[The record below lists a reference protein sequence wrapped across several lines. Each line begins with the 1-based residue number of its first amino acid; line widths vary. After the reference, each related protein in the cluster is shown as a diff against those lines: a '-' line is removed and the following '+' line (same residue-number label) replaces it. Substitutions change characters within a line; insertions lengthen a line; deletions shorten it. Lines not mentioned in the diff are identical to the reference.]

1 VQCASSD
8 GVSALERQTAEEQME
23 RALPRRFPRL
33 PVGGGH
39 AELKNRWQPFGA
51 SESQGSCLNQ
61 AMTVLGSRSDLSM
74 THRILLLAAFSNS
87 LHGGLAGAEATS
99 VEVFVNRDQRA
110 QRGLNLTLPAGTY
123 DLRFFV
129 KPKSLSVRYK
139 LEGLDEDWS
148 QQADTI
154 FLRVVFFN
162 QKGDP
167 IQMDPFPASG
177 RSAGW
182 KKTIEDSDFTPRVEA
197 ASVPPEAVSMSLTMT
212 TAGPASLVGIYAIRD
227 MTVASMGRSGATTKV
242 LMSDSGFPE
251 APKAVWNKSG
261 THASMA
267 SKLNL
272 DDPEDSSPVLVI
284 KDDDINA
291 HADWATRIQI
301 PPDIAGRETL
311 EIRWKEAYSTGLGGN
326 FTAIYERLP
335 AGKYRFVVEDLSLA
349 GEPLQSG
356 AAISLVVPRV
366 FWKSLWFWGSTA
378 LVLALISILIGRYLI
393 RRKIRLHLKQERM
406 ISEERR
412 RIALDLHDDIG
423 TRVSHIS
430 LVASH
435 ADNTIHHEEA
445 SKAFG
450 QISSMSRD
458 LIGALS
464 ESVWMLNPNNDDLES
479 LVDFLYRLV
488 NELCRLKN
496 IRCRVDAVFITE
508 NQTIRYEFRHNVSL
522 AVKECVNNVLKH
534 SHATELDMKIELEKN
549 VLVISIT
556 DNGIG
561 ISEKSRR
568 TGLGLDSLKRRMKS
582 IGGNCTF
589 EHLAEGGLRI
599 VFTAPVA

>member
-1 VQCASSD
+1 MITT
-8 GVSALERQTAEEQME
+8 R
-23 RALPRRFPRL
+23 
-33 PVGGGH
+33 
-39 AELKNRWQPFGA
+39 K
-51 SESQGSCLNQ
+51 
-61 AMTVLGSRSDLSM
+61 
-74 THRILLLAAFSNS
+74 ILTLIAFSWLLYGELAA
-87 LHGGLAGAEATS
+87 AIS
-99 VEVFVNRDQRA
+99 VDVLVNRDPIAR
-110 QRGLNLTLPAGTY
+110 RGSNLTLPAGTN

-129 KPKSLSVRYK
+129 KPQSLSVRYK
-139 LEGLDEDWS
+139 LEGLDEDWK
-148 QQADTI
+148 QRVDTI

-167 IQMDPFPASG
+167 IQMNPFPASG

-182 KKTIEDSDFTPRVEA
+182 GKTTEDSEFTPRVEKVT
-197 ASVPPEAVSMSLTMT
+197 VPRDAGSMSLAMT
-212 TAGPASLVGIYAIRD
+212 TAGPASLIGIYAIKDLRV
-227 MTVASMGRSGATTKV
+227 TAMGESEFTTKV
-242 LMSDSGFPE
+242 LMSDSGFLEKPN
-251 APKAVWNKSG
+251 ADWKKSG
-261 THASMA
+261 THPSMA
-267 SKLNL
+267 SKLERQNQT
-272 DDPEDSSPVLVI
+272 DSSPILQIV
-284 KDDDINA
+284 DDDINA
-291 HADWATRIQI
+291 HADWTTGIRI
-301 PPDIAGRETL
+301 PPDVANRGTL
-311 EIRWKEAYSTGLGGN
+311 EISWKEAYNTGLGDN
-326 FTAIYERLP
+326 FTAVYERLP
-335 AGKYRFVVEDLSLA
+335 AGKYRFVVEDLSLL
-349 GEPLQSG
+349 GKPLQSG
-356 AAISLVVPRV
+356 ASVSLIVPRV
-366 FWKSLWFWGSTA
+366 FWKSIWFWGAAT

-393 RRKIRLHLKQERM
+393 RRKIRLHLEQERM

-435 ADNTIHHEEA
+435 ADNTILHEEA
-445 SKAFG
+445 NKAFG

-496 IRCRVDAVFITE
+496 IRCRVDAVFVME
-508 NQTIRYEFRHNVSL
+508 NQTISYEFRHNVSL

-549 VLVISIT
+549 VLAISIT

-568 TGLGLDSLKRRMKS
+568 TGLGLDSLKSRMKS
-582 IGGNCTF
+582 IAGNCTF

-599 VFTAPVA
+599 ILTAPVA

>member
-1 VQCASSD
+1 MD
-8 GVSALERQTAEEQME
+8 G
-23 RALPRRFPRL
+23 
-33 PVGGGH
+33 
-39 AELKNRWQPFGA
+39 
-51 SESQGSCLNQ
+51 
-61 AMTVLGSRSDLSM
+61 
-74 THRILLLAAFSNS
+74 
-87 LHGGLAGAEATS
+87 
-99 VEVFVNRDQRA
+99 DQRA
-110 QRGLNLTLPAGTY
+110 QRGLNLKIPSGIN

-139 LEGLDEDWS
+139 LEGLDKDWS
-148 QQADTI
+148 QQVDTI

-162 QKGDP
+162 QKSDP

-182 KKTIEDSDFTPRVEA
+182 KNTIRDSDFTPRVERIT
-197 ASVPPEAVSMSLTMT
+197 VPPEAVSMSLTMT

-227 MTVASMGRSGATTKV
+227 IRVSSIGKSGATTKI
-242 LMSDSGFPE
+242 LMSEGKFPE
-251 APKAVWNKSG
+251 EPNVMWKKSG
-261 THASMA
+261 THPSMA
-267 SKLNL
+267 IAVKSDGQKTLSRTL
-272 DDPEDSSPVLVI
+272 LIV
-284 KDDDINA
+284 DDDINA
-291 HADWATRIQI
+291 HADWTTRIHI
-301 PPDIAGRETL
+301 PPGIADREIL

-335 AGKYRFVVEDLSLA
+335 AGKYRFVVEDLSLT
-349 GEPLQSG
+349 GQPLQSG
-356 AAISLVVPRV
+356 VAISLVVPRV
-366 FWKSLWFWGSTA
+366 FWKSFWFWGCTA
-378 LVLALISILIGRYLI
+378 LVLALISILIGRYLVS
-393 RRKIRLHLKQERM
+393 RKIRLHLQQERM
-406 ISEERR
+406 IFEERR

-430 LVASH
+430 LCASH
-435 ADNTIHHEEA
+435 ADNTICHEEA

-464 ESVWMLNPNNDDLES
+464 ESVWMLNSNNDDLES

-488 NELCRLKN
+488 NELCRLKD

-508 NQTIRYEFRHNVSL
+508 KQTISYEFRHNVSL

-561 ISEKSRR
+561 ITKNSRR
-568 TGLGLDSLKRRMKS
+568 TGLGLVSLKRRMNS
-582 IGGNCTF
+582 IGGNCAF

-599 VFTAPVA
+599 VLNAPVT

>member
-1 VQCASSD
+1 
-8 GVSALERQTAEEQME
+8 M
-23 RALPRRFPRL
+23 
-33 PVGGGH
+33 
-39 AELKNRWQPFGA
+39 
-51 SESQGSCLNQ
+51 SCLNHEFPL
-61 AMTVLGSRSDLSM
+61 LGSASDLI
-74 THRILLLAAFSNS
+74 TTRQILLLTAVSCS
-87 LHGGLAGAEATS
+87 LHGRLAAAEATS

-110 QRGLNLTLPAGTY
+110 QRGLDLTVPAGTN

-129 KPKSLSVRYK
+129 KPRSLSVRYK
-139 LEGLDEDWS
+139 LEGLDENWS
-148 QQADTI
+148 QQTDTI

-167 IQMDPFPASG
+167 IQVDPFPASG

-182 KKTIEDSDFTPRVEA
+182 RKTIEDSDFTPRVEGVT
-197 ASVPPEAVSMSLTMT
+197 VPPDAVSMSLTMT
-212 TAGPASLVGIYAIRD
+212 TAGPATLVGIYAIKDIR
-227 MTVASMGRSGATTKV
+227 VSSMGKSGATTKV
-242 LMSDSGFPE
+242 LMSDSRFPE
-251 APKAVWNKSG
+251 GTKGVWNKSG

-267 SKLNL
+267 SKLEP
-272 DDPEDSSPVLVI
+272 DDQKDSSPILLIV
-284 KDDDINA
+284 DDDINA
-291 HADWATRIQI
+291 HADWVTRFQI

-311 EIRWKEAYSTGLGGN
+311 EIRWKEAYFTGLGGN

-335 AGKYRFVVEDLSLA
+335 AGKYRFVVEDLSLT

-356 AAISLVVPRV
+356 TAISLVVPRV
-366 FWKSLWFWGSTA
+366 FWKSFWFWGATA
-378 LVLALISILIGRYLI
+378 LVLGLISILIGRYLI
-393 RRKIRLHLKQERM
+393 RRKIRLHLEQERM

-435 ADNTIHHEEA
+435 ADNTIQHEEA

-561 ISEKSRR
+561 ISEESRR
-568 TGLGLDSLKRRMKS
+568 TGLGLDSLKCRMKS
-582 IGGNCTF
+582 ICGNCTF

-599 VFTAPVA
+599 VLTAPVA

>member
-1 VQCASSD
+1 
-8 GVSALERQTAEEQME
+8 M
-23 RALPRRFPRL
+23 
-33 PVGGGH
+33 
-39 AELKNRWQPFGA
+39 
-51 SESQGSCLNQ
+51 SCLNHEFPL
-61 AMTVLGSRSDLSM
+61 LGSASHLIKTRQ
-74 THRILLLAAFSNS
+74 ILLLTAVSCS
-87 LHGGLAGAEATS
+87 LHGRLAAAEATS

-110 QRGLNLTLPAGTY
+110 QRGLDLTVPAGTN

-129 KPKSLSVRYK
+129 KPRSLSVRYK
-139 LEGLDEDWS
+139 LEGLDENWS
-148 QQADTI
+148 QQTDTI

-167 IQMDPFPASG
+167 IQVDPFPASG

-182 KKTIEDSDFTPRVEA
+182 RKTIEDSDFTPRVGGVT
-197 ASVPPEAVSMSLTMT
+197 VPPDAVSMSLTMT
-212 TAGPASLVGIYAIRD
+212 TAGPATLVGIYAIKDIR
-227 MTVASMGRSGATTKV
+227 VSSMGKSGATTKV
-242 LMSDSGFPE
+242 LMSDSRFPE
-251 APKAVWNKSG
+251 GTKGVWNKSG

-267 SKLNL
+267 SKLEP
-272 DDPEDSSPVLVI
+272 DDQKDSSPILLIV
-284 KDDDINA
+284 DDDINA
-291 HADWATRIQI
+291 HADWVTRFQI

-311 EIRWKEAYSTGLGGN
+311 EIRWKEAYFTGLGGN

-335 AGKYRFVVEDLSLA
+335 AGKYRFVVEDLSLT

-356 AAISLVVPRV
+356 TAISLVVPRV
-366 FWKSLWFWGSTA
+366 FWKSFWFWGATA
-378 LVLALISILIGRYLI
+378 LVLGLISILIGRYLI
-393 RRKIRLHLKQERM
+393 RRKIRLHLEQERM

-435 ADNTIHHEEA
+435 ADNTIQHEEA

-561 ISEKSRR
+561 ISEESRR
-568 TGLGLDSLKRRMKS
+568 TGLGLDSLKCRMKS
-582 IGGNCTF
+582 ICGNCTF

-599 VFTAPVA
+599 VLTAPVA

>member
-1 VQCASSD
+1 MIPI
-8 GVSALERQTAEEQME
+8 LTTN
-23 RALPRRFPRL
+23 
-33 PVGGGH
+33 
-39 AELKNRWQPFGA
+39 NR
-51 SESQGSCLNQ
+51 
-61 AMTVLGSRSDLSM
+61 VLLIA
-74 THRILLLAAFSNS
+74 TIAVTLHRVLAA
-87 LHGGLAGAEATS
+87 AETTS
-99 VEVFVNRDQRA
+99 VDVFMDGDQRA
-110 QRGLNLTLPAGTY
+110 QRGLNLKIPAGTN

-148 QQADTI
+148 QQVDTI

-162 QKGDP
+162 QKSDP

-182 KKTIEDSDFTPRVEA
+182 KKTIRDSDFTPRVEGVT
-197 ASVPPEAVSMSLTMT
+197 VPPDAVSMSLTMT

-227 MTVASMGRSGATTKV
+227 MRVSSIGKSGAITKI
-242 LMSDSGFPE
+242 LMSEGKIPE
-251 APKAVWNKSG
+251 EPKVVWNRSG
-261 THASMA
+261 THPSMA
-267 SKLNL
+267 SEVKSVTQKN
-272 DDPEDSSPVLVI
+272 SSPILLIV
-284 KDDDINA
+284 DDDINA
-291 HADWATRIQI
+291 HADWTTRIQI
-301 PPDIAGRETL
+301 PPDMSGRETL
-311 EIRWKEAYSTGLGGN
+311 EISWKEAYSTGLGGN

-335 AGKYRFVVEDLSLA
+335 AGKYRFVVEDLSLS

-366 FWKSLWFWGSTA
+366 FWKSFWFWGSTA
-378 LVLALISILIGRYLI
+378 LVLALFSILIGRYLI
-393 RRKIRLHLKQERM
+393 SRKIRLHLQQERI

-435 ADNTIHHEEA
+435 ADNTIRHEEA

-488 NELCRLKN
+488 NELCRLKD
-496 IRCRVDAVFITE
+496 IRCRVDAVFITVK
-508 NQTIRYEFRHNVSL
+508 QSISYEFRHNVSL

-549 VLVISIT
+549 VLAISIT

-561 ISEKSRR
+561 ITKNSRR
-568 TGLGLDSLKRRMKS
+568 TGLGLVSLKRRMNS
-582 IGGNCTF
+582 IGGNCAF

-599 VFTAPVA
+599 VLNAPVT

>member
-1 VQCASSD
+1 VD
-8 GVSALERQTAEEQME
+8 
-23 RALPRRFPRL
+23 
-33 PVGGGH
+33 
-39 AELKNRWQPFGA
+39 
-51 SESQGSCLNQ
+51 
-61 AMTVLGSRSDLSM
+61 
-74 THRILLLAAFSNS
+74 
-87 LHGGLAGAEATS
+87 
-99 VEVFVNRDQRA
+99 VFVNRDHRA
-110 QRGLNLTLPAGTY
+110 QQGLNLTVPAGTN

-148 QQADTI
+148 QQVDTI

-162 QKGDP
+162 RKGDP
-167 IQMDPFPASG
+167 IKMEPFPASG

-182 KKTIEDSDFTPRVEA
+182 RTTIEDSDFTPRVEGVT
-197 ASVPPEAVSMSLTMT
+197 VPSDAVSMSLTMT

-227 MTVASMGRSGATTKV
+227 MRVSLIGKSGAVPKI
-242 LMSDSGFPE
+242 LMSGDGVPE
-251 APKAVWNKSG
+251 GSRGAWKKSG
-261 THASMA
+261 IHPSMA
-267 SKLNL
+267 SEYRA
-272 DDPEDSSPVLVI
+272 DDPKDSSKVLLIV
-284 KDDDINA
+284 DDDINA
-291 HADWATRIQI
+291 HADWTTGIQI
-301 PPDIAGRETL
+301 PPGLVGRETL
-311 EIRWKEAYSTGLGGN
+311 EIRWQEAYSTGLGGN

-335 AGKYRFVVEDLSLA
+335 AGNYRFVVEDLSLA

-366 FWKSLWFWGSTA
+366 FWKSFWFWGSTA

-393 RRKIRLHLKQERM
+393 RRKIRLHLMQERM

-435 ADNTIHHEEA
+435 ADNTIQHEEA

-488 NELCRLKN
+488 NELCRLKG

-508 NQTIRYEFRHNVSL
+508 NKTIRYEFRHNVSL

-549 VLVISIT
+549 ILLISIT

-568 TGLGLDSLKRRMKS
+568 TGLGLDSLKSRMKS
-582 IGGNCTF
+582 IGGNCAF
-589 EHLAEGGLRI
+589 EHLEEGGLRI
-599 VFTAPVA
+599 VLKAPVA

>member
-1 VQCASSD
+1 
-8 GVSALERQTAEEQME
+8 LITTRQ
-23 RALPRRFPRL
+23 
-33 PVGGGH
+33 
-39 AELKNRWQPFGA
+39 
-51 SESQGSCLNQ
+51 
-61 AMTVLGSRSDLSM
+61 
-74 THRILLLAAFSNS
+74 ILLLTAVSCS
-87 LHGGLAGAEATS
+87 LHGRLAAAEATS

-110 QRGLNLTLPAGTY
+110 QRGLDLTVPAGTN

-129 KPKSLSVRYK
+129 KPRSLSVRYK

-148 QQADTI
+148 QQTDTI

-167 IQMDPFPASG
+167 IQVDPFPASG

-182 KKTIEDSDFTPRVEA
+182 RKTIEDSDFTPRVEGVA
-197 ASVPPEAVSMSLTMT
+197 VPPDAVSMSLTMT
-212 TAGPASLVGIYAIRD
+212 TAGPATLVGIYAIKDIRIS
-227 MTVASMGRSGATTKV
+227 SMGKSGATTKV
-242 LMSDSGFPE
+242 LMSDSRFPDGT
-251 APKAVWNKSG
+251 KGVWNKSG

-267 SKLNL
+267 TKLEP
-272 DDPEDSSPVLVI
+272 DDQKDSSPILLIV
-284 KDDDINA
+284 DDDINA
-291 HADWATRIQI
+291 HADWVTRFQI
-301 PPDIAGRETL
+301 PPDIAGRENL
-311 EIRWKEAYSTGLGGN
+311 KIRWKEAYSTGLGGN

-335 AGKYRFVVEDLSLA
+335 AGKYRFVVEDLSLT
-349 GEPLQSG
+349 GEPLPSG
-356 AAISLVVPRV
+356 SAISLVVPRV
-366 FWKSLWFWGSTA
+366 FWKSFWFWGTTA
-378 LVLALISILIGRYLI
+378 VVVTLISILIGRYLI

-430 LVASH
+430 LLASH
-435 ADNTIHHEEA
+435 ADNSIRHEDS

-508 NQTIRYEFRHNVSL
+508 KQPIRYEFRHNMSL

-534 SHATELDMKIELEKN
+534 SHATELDMKIGLEKN
-549 VLVISIT
+549 VLMITIT

-561 ISEKSRR
+561 ITGESRR
-568 TGLGLDSLKRRMKS
+568 TGLGLDSLKCRMKS

-599 VFTAPVA
+599 VLTAPVA